1 MSRCSSFFITRG
13 SIRGPTK
20 TRHSCFRAPT
30 ARSSQL
36 QNPILA
42 ATADLVLKRPEATAY
57 PLHAAAAVLAS
68 FAGGVD
74 AFNHLRAAAEAHAAK
89 RERNSEE
96 RDSVANSGAASQPG
110 GSKEGRLQ
118 AAGAG
123 SAGTAASAG
132 DAVPPPDTTSQ
143 DDDGRGGCGGG
154 GVNDGGGQN
163 DAIARGVVRL
173 QAMTSRVQLLE
184 YLRVLLSDA
193 DVRVR
198 RAAQL
203 RDAAARNLQS
213 AADHLGRLQQAAAV
227 ARAKEEVALRTSA
240 KEKLAAESV
249 LETARRDALNKARIA
264 LDRHAASDVSLASAM
279 QRARAFAIQQLKVRV
294 ATGCSLCV
302 PDDGVHSLTFWRASC
317 RWRATVAP
325 LSSLVQLAPHRVH
338 SAG

>member
-173 QAMTSRVQLLE
+173 QAMTSRV
-184 YLRVLLSDA
+184 
-193 DVRVR
+193 R